1 MNMMKDTV
9 EANAPAAGAA
19 NIPDSRGINFFT
31 SDPDCAA
38 LLRLHLGEARF
49 RGFEPEL
56 RALGL
61 RASDELDRLASRA
74 DRNPPVLQP
83 RTRRGEPLESI
94 DKHPDYVELERVA
107 YAQLGLA
114 AMSHRDG
121 APPPLVKYALTFLFV
136 QAEFGLCCPVS
147 MTDSLTRT
155 LRRFGSRELVERFLP
170 RLASRDF
177 DVLYQGAMF
186 MTEQAAGSDVGRIA
200 TRAVRG
206 TSADG
211 SATWRLF
218 GDKWFCSNADA
229 DLAMVLA
236 RPEGAPD
243 GVKGLALFLLPKTLA
258 DGSRNR
264 YRIVRLKDKL
274 GSRSMASGEIALD
287 GAEAYLIGEIG
298 RGFHQMADMIN
309 MSRLSNGVRAAG
321 LMRRATTEAL
331 HVARHREAFG
341 RKLIDMPLMQRQ
353 LVKMLVPTEQA
364 RSLFMQIALLLAK
377 ADAGDAQAGGCVR
390 ILTPLI
396 KFRACRDA
404 RRVAG
409 DAMEVRGG
417 TGYIEEWSDA
427 RVLRD
432 AHLGSIWEGTSN
444 IVALDVAR
452 AVKREGA
459 LAPLRA
465 FLLGALD
472 TARLPG
478 ASATRLRRALDRA
491 SDAIAHVART
501 GDDAFVRQAASA
513 LYHATTA
520 ILLASEGMRLAPD
533 HRRLALAHLVLRYKL
548 SPVDPLATPRADA
561 DADADAEAGVL
572 AALLHD
578 RPVTLDDALRLLDD
592 RSGDAA

>member
-1 MNMMKDTV
+1 
-9 EANAPAAGAA
+9 
-19 NIPDSRGINFFT
+19 
-31 SDPDCAA
+31 
-38 LLRLHLGEARF
+38 
-49 RGFEPEL
+49 
-56 RALGL
+56 
-61 RASDELDRLASRA
+61 
-74 DRNPPVLQP
+74 
-83 RTRRGEPLESI
+83 
-94 DKHPDYVELERVA
+94 
-107 YAQLGLA
+107 
-114 AMSHRDG
+114 
-121 APPPLVKYALTFLFV
+121 
-136 QAEFGLCCPVS
+136 
-147 MTDSLTRT
+147 
-155 LRRFGSRELVERFLP
+155 
-170 RLASRDF
+170 
-177 DVLYQGAMF
+177 
-186 MTEQAAGSDVGRIA
+186 
-200 TRAVRG
+200 
-206 TSADG
+206 
-211 SATWRLF
+211 
-218 GDKWFCSNADA
+218 
-229 DLAMVLA
+229 
-236 RPEGAPD
+236 
-243 GVKGLALFLLPKTLA
+243 
-258 DGSRNR
+258 
-264 YRIVRLKDKL
+264 
-274 GSRSMASGEIALD
+274 
-287 GAEAYLIGEIG
+287 
-298 RGFHQMADMIN
+298 

-561 DADADAEAGVL
+561 DADAEAEAGVL

>member
-1 MNMMKDTV
+1 MKDTV

-501 GDDAFVRQAASA
+501 GGDAFVRQAASA

-572 AALLHD
+572 AALSHD